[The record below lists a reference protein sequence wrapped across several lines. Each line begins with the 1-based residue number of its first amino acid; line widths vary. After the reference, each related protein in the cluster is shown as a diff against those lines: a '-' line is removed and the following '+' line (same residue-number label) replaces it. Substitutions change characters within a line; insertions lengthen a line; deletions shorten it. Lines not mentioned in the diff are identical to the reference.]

1 MSLLYNRPDRRFV
14 SMCYKFNN
22 YDRLT
27 GIFVDMG
34 TSVVHFVVVWRRR
47 WRKENCGGGKR
58 IFNNHYGSQR

>member
-1 MSLLYNRPDRRFV
+1 
-14 SMCYKFNN
+14 MCYKFNN

>member
-1 MSLLYNRPDRRFV
+1 
-14 SMCYKFNN
+14 MCYKFNN

-27 GIFVDMG
+27 GIFVDLR
-34 TSVVHFVVVWRRR
+34 TSVVHFVGLGVGWR